1 MENIFKILGFIIAL
15 IIVIVAIVLVV
26 DSDFGKNVG
35 VDPNA
40 ISNEQELNEVENDN
54 VVENN
59 DTTGNGIEEISSAE
73 DLSKLID
80 NIYAKQTM
88 EMPMLMTQALDMEDE
103 ETLKYMTGLE
113 DVSDLEY
120 VVASEPMMSSQ
131 AYSLILAK
139 VKEDAD
145 VEKIAKE
152 MNENVD
158 IRKWICVAAEMVY
171 TTSYDDVVFLV
182 MSRDELAKPIYDTF
196 KDMAGTIGKEYER
209 VGEIQEDMPV
219 EDMPAL

>member
-1 MENIFKILGFIIAL
+1 MENIFKILGFIVAL

-26 DSDFGKNVG
+26 DSNFGKDIG
-35 VDPNA
+35 VNENSV
-40 ISNEQELNEVENDN
+40 SNEQKVNEEVNNEV
-54 VVENN
+54 NN
-59 DTTGNGIEEISSAE
+59 ETTGNGIEVASAQ
-73 DLSKLID
+73 DLTKLID
-80 NIYAKQTM
+80 DIYAKQTM
-88 EMPMLMTQALDMEDE
+88 EMPMLMSQELDMEDE
-103 ETLKYMTGLE
+103 ETLQYMTGLE

-120 VVASEPMMSSQ
+120 VVVSEPMMSSQ

-171 TTSYDDVVFLV
+171 TTSSDNVIFLV
-182 MSRDELAKPIYDTF
+182 MSRDELAAPIYKTF

-209 VGEIQEDMPV
+209 VGEIQEEIPEEDMPV
-219 EDMPAL
+219 VE